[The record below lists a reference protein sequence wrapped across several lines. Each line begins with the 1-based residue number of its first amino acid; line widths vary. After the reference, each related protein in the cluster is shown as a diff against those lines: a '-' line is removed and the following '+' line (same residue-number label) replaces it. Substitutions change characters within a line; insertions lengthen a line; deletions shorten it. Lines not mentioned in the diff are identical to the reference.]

1 MKPHSSRLQRQLGNT
16 LTGLIIGLVIGLG
29 IAVAVALLITKTST
43 PFTNK
48 GLKTDKADQPSVQ
61 LQDPNKPLY
70 GKDTAH
76 DIAKVAPET
85 APAAAAVPHAAAK
98 PDELTANQLANS
110 QAVKATEPK
119 VAAPAAKPPAA
130 APTAEVSDD
139 KYTYSLQAGA
149 FKEQADAESAR
160 GKLALLGFEAKVTE
174 KTSDTGTMYRVRIGP
189 FGSVET
195 MNRTRSRL
203 SENGVDVAVVRTVK

>member
-48 GLKTDKADQPSVQ
+48 GLKTDKSDQPSVQ

-76 DIAKVAPET
+76 DVAKVVPET
-85 APAAAAVPHAAAK
+85 APAAAVPHAAAK

-110 QAVKATEPK
+110 QAVKANEPK
-119 VAAPAAKPPAA
+119 AAAPVAKPPAA
-130 APTAEVSDD
+130 APTAEASDD

-149 FKEQADAESAR
+149 FKEQGDAESAR
-160 GKLALLGFEAKVTE
+160 AKLALLGFEAKVTE